1 MNRTTNAS
9 STLLA
14 LLLISLPIIVSGQK
28 DKAGE
33 TIEILPQQ
41 PRAVTQRQFYEMQV
55 SMEQLRRQMNELRIA
70 VEAYKSREL
79 SPEVYRTLLNR
90 LKPTRMTH
98 EIVLTNG
105 TIVRGNIINEDIDRV
120 TLETSLGNLTLD
132 KSTVRSIG
140 EMADFKPKIDFSG
153 DAREEIHDDHRVY
166 SGRVHNEGITRG
178 DFVRVIFKLWSAETK
193 LVAVDSAFVD
203 GSNMSYISG
212 VFTDTAIGPGKDAGY
227 QVRVNVPRDKP
238 VGYIT
243 REIHLEQVD

>member
-1 MNRTTNAS
+1 MNRTIKA
-9 STLLA
+9 TLTILA
-14 LLLISLPIIVSGQK
+14 LLIISLPIIVSGQK

-33 TIEILPQQ
+33 TVETLPQR
-41 PRAVTQRQFYEMQV
+41 PRAVTQGQFYEMQV

-90 LKPTRMTH
+90 IKPPRMTH

-105 TIVRGNIINEDIDRV
+105 TIVRGNIISEDINQV
-120 TLETSLGNLTLD
+120 TLETSLGNLTLN

-140 EMADFKPKIDFSG
+140 EMADFKPKIDFLG
-153 DAREEIHDDHRVY
+153 DAREEIYDEHRIY
-166 SGRVHNEGITRG
+166 SGRIRNEGITRG
-178 DFVRVIFKLWSAETK
+178 DFVRVIFRLWSAETK
-193 LVAVDSAFVD
+193 LVAVDSSFVD

-212 VFTDTAIGPGKDAGY
+212 VFSDTSIGPEKDADY
-227 QVRVNVPRDKP
+227 QVRVRVPKGRV

-243 REIHLEQVD
+243 REVRFELLD

>member
-1 MNRTTNAS
+1 MSRTTGTS

-14 LLLISLPIIVSGQK
+14 LLLIALPVMVGGQK

-33 TIEILPQQ
+33 TVEILPQQ
-41 PRAVTQRQFYEMQV
+41 PQAVNQRQFYEMQV

-98 EIVLTNG
+98 EIILTNG
-105 TIVRGNIINEDIDRV
+105 TIVRGNIVSEDINQV
-120 TLETSLGNLTLD
+120 TLETSLGNLTLK

-140 EMADFKPKIDFSG
+140 ELADFKPKIDFAG
-153 DAREEIHDDHRVY
+153 DAREELYDDHRIY

-178 DFVRVIFKLWSAETK
+178 DFVRVIFKLFSAETK
-193 LVAVDSAFVD
+193 LVAIDSSFVD

-212 VFTDTAIGPGKDAGY
+212 VFTDTAIGPGKDATY
-227 QVRVNVPRDKP
+227 QVRVNVPQNKP

-243 REIHLEQVD
+243 REIHFELLD

>member
-140 EMADFKPKIDFSG
+140 EMADFRPKIDFTG
-153 DAREEIHDDHRVY
+153 DAREEIYDAHRVY

-193 LVAVDSAFVD
+193 LVAIDSGFVD

-212 VFTDTAIGPGKDAGY
+212 VFTDTAIGPGKDATY
-227 QVRVNVPRDKP
+227 QVRVNVPQDKT
-238 VGYIT
+238 VSYIT
-243 REIHLEQVD
+243 REIRFELLD

>member
-1 MNRTTNAS
+1 MSRTIRTTS
-9 STLLA
+9 SLLA

-33 TIEILPQQ
+33 TVETLPQR

-55 SMEQLRRQMNELRIA
+55 TMEQLRRQMNELRIA

-90 LKPTRMTH
+90 IKPPRMTH

-105 TIVRGNIINEDIDRV
+105 TIVRGNIISEDINQV

-140 EMADFKPKIDFSG
+140 EMADFKPKIDFLG
-153 DAREEIHDDHRVY
+153 DAREEIYDDHRVY
-166 SGRVHNEGITRG
+166 SGRVHNDGITRG

-193 LVAVDSAFVD
+193 LVAIDSAFVD

-212 VFTDTAIGPGKDAGY
+212 VFTDTSIGPGKDAGY
-227 QVRVNVPRDKP
+227 RVQVQVPRDKT

-243 REIHLEQVD
+243 REIRFELLD